1 MGELEALY
9 HSFGERAAFFV
20 VYIREAHPTDGW
32 QVESNLRDGVE
43 FAQPRSLEERAA
55 IAETCVA
62 RLGLSAP
69 LLLDGIEN
77 AASHAYNAWPERL
90 YVIAR
95 GSRIAYQG
103 GKGPYGFDPVEL
115 GNFLR
120 SGAVSL

>member
-9 HSFGERAAFFV
+9 RSLGERVAFFV

-32 QVESNLRDGVE
+32 QVESNRRDGVE
-43 FAQPRSLEERAA
+43 FAQPQTLEERTA

-69 LLLDGIEN
+69 LLLDGIDN
-77 AASHAYNAWPERL
+77 QASLAYNGWPERL

-95 GSRIAYQG
+95 GGKIAYQG
-103 GKGPYGFDPVEL
+103 GKGPYGFYPAEL
-115 GNFLR
+115 AAFLR
-120 SGAVSL
+120 AYLP